1 MSLKGAIFDLDG
13 TLIDTEPIYFDAAE
27 KMIQQYGNGKKF
39 DWDVKIKTL
48 GSPELVT
55 AKIICD
61 TFKVRLTP
69 EEFLNKRN
77 KITPEY
83 FKKCPFIEGA
93 KEITDKFKKELKFK
107 TAIATSS
114 AKINFDYKTFNKKE
128 WLKEDIDA
136 IVLGD
141 DKRIKQG
148 KPAPDI
154 FILAAQDLGLEPKD
168 CIIFEDSIGGIKA
181 AISSGAKIVVGIPD
195 PHLKDKAKEI
205 IYDDKITKL
214 IILDKI
220 PRFFVLSIFSIAFF
234 PQKIILINKAML
246 INIIIR

>member
-27 KMIQQYGNGKKF
+27 IMINKYGNGKKF
-39 DWDVKIKTL
+39 DWDTKIKTL

-55 AKIICD
+55 AKIIVD
-61 TFKVRLTP
+61 TFEVKLTP
-69 EEFLNKRN
+69 EEFLEKRN
-77 KITPEY
+77 AITPEY

-107 TAIATSS
+107 TALATSS

-128 WLKEDIDA
+128 WIKEDFDA

-141 DKRIKQG
+141 DERIKNG

-154 FILAAQDLGLEPKD
+154 FILAAKEIGLKPNE
-168 CIIFEDSIGGIKA
+168 CIIFEDSIGGMRA
-181 AISSGAKIVVGIPD
+181 AISSGAKIVIGIPD
-195 PHLKDKAKEI
+195 PHLRDKAEELV
-205 IYDDKITKL
+205 YDKNVTKL
-214 IILDKI
+214 ILLDKI
-220 PRFFVLSIFSIAFF
+220 KDFDWSI
-234 PQKIILINKAML
+234 INA
-246 INIIIR
+246 

>member
-27 KMIQQYGNGKKF
+27 IMINKYGNGKKF
-39 DWDVKIKTL
+39 DWDTKIKTL

-55 AKIICD
+55 AKIIVD
-61 TFKVRLTP
+61 TFEVKLTP
-69 EEFLNKRN
+69 EEFLEKRN
-77 KITPEY
+77 AITHEY

-107 TAIATSS
+107 TALATSS

-128 WLKEDIDA
+128 WIKEDFDA

-141 DKRIKQG
+141 DKRIKNG

-154 FILAAQDLGLEPKD
+154 FILAAKEIGLKPNE
-168 CIIFEDSIGGIKA
+168 CIIFEDSIGGMKA
-181 AISSGAKIVVGIPD
+181 AISSGAKIVIGIPD
-195 PHLKDKAKEI
+195 PHLRDKAEELV
-205 IYDDKITKL
+205 YDKNVTKL
-214 IILDKI
+214 ILLDKI
-220 PRFFVLSIFSIAFF
+220 KDFDWSI
-234 PQKIILINKAML
+234 INA
-246 INIIIR
+246 

>member
-27 KMIQQYGNGKKF
+27 LMINKYGNGKKF
-39 DWDVKIKTL
+39 DWDTKIKTL

-55 AKIICD
+55 AKIIVD
-61 TFKVRLTP
+61 TFEVKLTP
-69 EEFLNKRN
+69 EEFLEKRN
-77 KITPEY
+77 AITPEY

-107 TAIATSS
+107 TALATSS

-128 WLKEDIDA
+128 WIKEDFDA

-141 DKRIKQG
+141 DKRIKNG

-154 FILAAQDLGLEPKD
+154 FILAAKEIGLKPNE
-168 CIIFEDSIGGIKA
+168 CIIFEDSIGGMKA
-181 AISSGAKIVVGIPD
+181 AISSGAKIVIGIPD
-195 PHLKDKAKEI
+195 PHLRDKAEELV
-205 IYDDKITKL
+205 YDKNVTKL
-214 IILDKI
+214 ILLDKI
-220 PRFFVLSIFSIAFF
+220 KDFDWSI
-234 PQKIILINKAML
+234 INA
-246 INIIIR
+246 

>member
-27 KMIQQYGNGKKF
+27 IMINKYGNGKKF
-39 DWDVKIKTL
+39 DWDTKIKTL

-55 AKIICD
+55 AKIIVD
-61 TFKVRLTP
+61 TFEVKLTP
-69 EEFLNKRN
+69 EEFLEKRN
-77 KITPEY
+77 AITPEY

-107 TAIATSS
+107 TALATSS

-128 WLKEDIDA
+128 WIKEDFDA

-141 DKRIKQG
+141 DKRIKNG

-154 FILAAQDLGLEPKD
+154 FILAAKEIGLKPNE
-168 CIIFEDSIGGIKA
+168 CIIFEDSIGGMKA
-181 AISSGAKIVVGIPD
+181 AISSGAKIVIGIPD
-195 PHLKDKAKEI
+195 PHLGDKAEELV
-205 IYDDKITKL
+205 YDKNVTKL
-214 IILDKI
+214 ILLDKI
-220 PRFFVLSIFSIAFF
+220 KDFDWSI
-234 PQKIILINKAML
+234 INA
-246 INIIIR
+246 

>member
-27 KMIQQYGNGKKF
+27 TMINKYGNGKKF
-39 DWDVKIKTL
+39 DWDTKIKTL

-55 AKIICD
+55 AKIIVD
-61 TFKVRLTP
+61 TFEVKLTP
-69 EEFLNKRN
+69 EEFLEKRN
-77 KITPEY
+77 AITPEY

-107 TAIATSS
+107 TALATSS

-128 WLKEDIDA
+128 WIKEDFDA

-141 DKRIKQG
+141 DKRIKNG

-154 FILAAQDLGLEPKD
+154 FILAAKEIGLKPNE
-168 CIIFEDSIGGIKA
+168 CIIFEDSIGGMKA
-181 AISSGAKIVVGIPD
+181 AISSGAKIVIGIPD
-195 PHLKDKAKEI
+195 PHLRDKAEELV
-205 IYDDKITKL
+205 YDKKITKL
-214 IILDKI
+214 ILLDKI
-220 PRFFVLSIFSIAFF
+220 KDFDWSI
-234 PQKIILINKAML
+234 INA
-246 INIIIR
+246 

>member
-27 KMIQQYGNGKKF
+27 IMINKYGNGKKF
-39 DWDVKIKTL
+39 DWDTKIKTL

-55 AKIICD
+55 AKIIVD
-61 TFKVRLTP
+61 TFEVKLTP
-69 EEFLNKRN
+69 EEFLEKRN
-77 KITPEY
+77 AITPEY

-107 TAIATSS
+107 TALATSS

-128 WLKEDIDA
+128 WIKEDFDA

-141 DKRIKQG
+141 DKRIKNG

-154 FILAAQDLGLEPKD
+154 FILAAKEIGLKPNE
-168 CIIFEDSIGGIKA
+168 CIIFEDSIGGMKA
-181 AISSGAKIVVGIPD
+181 AISSGAKIVIGIPD
-195 PHLKDKAKEI
+195 PHLRDKAEELV
-205 IYDDKITKL
+205 YDKKITKL
-214 IILDKI
+214 ILLDKI
-220 PRFFVLSIFSIAFF
+220 KDFDWSI
-234 PQKIILINKAML
+234 INA
-246 INIIIR
+246 

>member
-27 KMIQQYGNGKKF
+27 IMINKYGNGKKF
-39 DWDVKIKTL
+39 DWDTKIKTL

-55 AKIICD
+55 AKIIVD
-61 TFKVRLTP
+61 TFEVKLTP
-69 EEFLNKRN
+69 EEFLEKRN
-77 KITPEY
+77 AITPEY

-107 TAIATSS
+107 TALATSS

-128 WLKEDIDA
+128 WIKEDFDA

-141 DKRIKQG
+141 DERIKNG

-154 FILAAQDLGLEPKD
+154 FILAAKEIGLKPNE
-168 CIIFEDSIGGIKA
+168 CIIFEDSIGGMKA
-181 AISSGAKIVVGIPD
+181 AISSGAKIVIGIPD
-195 PHLKDKAKEI
+195 PHLRDKAEELV
-205 IYDDKITKL
+205 YDKNVTKL
-214 IILDKI
+214 ILLDKI
-220 PRFFVLSIFSIAFF
+220 KDFDWSI
-234 PQKIILINKAML
+234 IND
-246 INIIIR
+246 